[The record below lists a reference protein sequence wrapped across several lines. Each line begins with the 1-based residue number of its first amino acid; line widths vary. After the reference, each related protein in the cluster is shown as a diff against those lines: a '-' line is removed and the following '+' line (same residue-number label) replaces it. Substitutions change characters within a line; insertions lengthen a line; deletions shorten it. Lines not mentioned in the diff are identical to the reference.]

1 MNQLNISGIAE
12 EVNVGIYPTLLD
24 GLAMLKEKNELTTS
38 SDLSRESDDSKL

>member
-1 MNQLNISGIAE
+1 MNLLNISGISE